1 MLLQGE
7 LLEGPFDLQTSLKDT
22 TGWLLLGRCQTTA
35 RLDLQGRKKN
45 GMDQEKCPRQPVRYT
60 LSSCF
65 PGGSKQT
72 PLESWS
78 HAVSLYVK

>member
-1 MLLQGE
+1 MLLQVE
-7 LLEGPFDLQTSLKDT
+7 LLEDPFHLQTSLKDT
-22 TGWLLLGRCQTTA
+22 TGWVLLGRCQTTA
-35 RLDLQGRKKN
+35 RLDLQG
-45 GMDQEKCPRQPVRYT
+45 GEKWKGSGKVPRQPVRCT

-78 HAVSLYVK
+78 RAFSVYVK